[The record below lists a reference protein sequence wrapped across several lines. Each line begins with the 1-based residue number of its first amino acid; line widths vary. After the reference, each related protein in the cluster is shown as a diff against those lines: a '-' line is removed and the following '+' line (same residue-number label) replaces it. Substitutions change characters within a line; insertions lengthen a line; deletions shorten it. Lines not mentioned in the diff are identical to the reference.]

1 MNSLKNNKYIGWV
14 VILLAILNV
23 VLLVFIWTGRN
34 RPRNNSPRAGMMVF
48 EERLALNETQ
58 ARQLKQLRDDHFKT
72 MMQLRNESQETR
84 KSLHSLWAEANASNK
99 VTELTQRMGSLHAAI
114 EKATFDH
121 FAQIRAICSPEQQK
135 IFDELIKDVLSKGER
150 PGAPNG
156 KMPRG
161 GRGPEGL
168 PPSRN

>member
-23 VLLVFIWTGRN
+23 ALLVFIWNGNN
-34 RPRNNSPRAGMMVF
+34 RLPRQPKNSGIRVF
-48 EERLALNETQ
+48 EERLELNETQ
-58 ARQLKQLRDDHFKT
+58 AKQLKQLRDEHFKT
-72 MMQLRNESQETR
+72 IQRLRNQTLETR
-84 KSLHSLWAEANASNK
+84 KGLHSLWAEDDASNK
-99 VTELTQRMGSLHAAI
+99 VTELTQRMGTLHAAI

-135 IFDELIKDVLSKGER
+135 IFDALIQDVLRQGER
-150 PGAPNG
+150 PGPQNG
-156 KMPRG
+156 RMPRE

>member
-1 MNSLKNNKYIGWV
+1 MNSLTNNKYIGWV
-14 VILLAILNV
+14 VILLAILNIA
-23 VLLVFIWTGRN
+23 LLIFIWTGQS
-34 RPRNNSPRAGMMVF
+34 RPPKGPQRAGMAVF

-58 ARQLKQLRDDHFKT
+58 KRQLKQLRDEHFKT
-72 MMQLRNESQETR
+72 MTRLRSESRQTR
-84 KSLHSLWAEANASNK
+84 KTLHSLWAEADASNK
-99 VTELTQRMGSLHAAI
+99 VTELTQRMGTLHAAT

-135 IFDELIKDVLSKGER
+135 IFDELIKDVLRQGER
-150 PGAPNG
+150 PGPPNG
-156 KMPRG
+156 KMLRD

>member
-14 VILLAILNV
+14 VILLAILNIA
-23 VLLVFIWTGRN
+23 LLVFIWTGQN
-34 RPRNNSPRAGMMVF
+34 RPPKEPQRAGMTVF
-48 EERLALNETQ
+48 EERLELNETQ
-58 ARQLKQLRDDHFKT
+58 KGQLRQLRDEHFKT
-72 MMQLRNESQETR
+72 LTQLRSESRQTR
-84 KSLHSLWAEANASNK
+84 KTLHSLWAEVDASNK
-99 VTELTQRMGSLHAAI
+99 VTELTQRMGTLHAAI

-135 IFDELIKDVLSKGER
+135 IFDELIQDVLRQGER
-150 PGAPNG
+150 LGPPNG
-156 KMPRG
+156 KMPRD